1 MGYCDPAFDRAQA
14 RGAATYDPA
23 QRAAAYR
30 AAGAILARDLPVV
43 PIGFERN
50 AYAVSARFAN
60 FKPNV
65 LGRDYW
71 NAWEWELRS

>member
-1 MGYCDPAFDRAQA
+1 MRSSDEAARA
-14 RGAATYDPA
+14 
-23 QRAAAYR
+23 RAYQT
-30 AAGAILARDLPVV
+30 AGEVLVRDLPVI

-50 AYAVSARFAN
+50 AYAVSERFVN

-71 NAWEWELRS
+71 NAWEWELRG